1 MLLPI
6 LILAVRLSIFFTAN
20 LLNLITFVIA
30 FSVIGVISGGF
41 LMIFVFPFWIILP
54 FWLTTV
60 IHRKLIKKFDS
71 MTIPTWLPGKKYLT
85 WRKQIREQQ
94 NQKRLQRKWFKSFDL
109 SSVEG
114 LKATSIV
121 LLSVILSASFGMR
134 LALFAGNPGKAFAY
148 FVKSEMGAWLLFFV
162 IVIYGIDT
170 WISWNKNQTRWQGL
184 KKQPSHKIV
193 SDDISDELSELTQL
207 NPKQNPEDKK
217 RRN

>member
-1 MLLPI
+1 
-6 LILAVRLSIFFTAN
+6 
-20 LLNLITFVIA
+20 
-30 FSVIGVISGGF
+30 
-41 LMIFVFPFWIILP
+41 
-54 FWLTTV
+54 
-60 IHRKLIKKFDS
+60 
-71 MTIPTWLPGKKYLT
+71 
-85 WRKQIREQQ
+85 
-94 NQKRLQRKWFKSFDL
+94 
-109 SSVEG
+109 
-114 LKATSIV
+114 
-121 LLSVILSASFGMR
+121 MR